1 MLIKIIQM
9 LKWLF
14 LLFILISVITTIIT
28 LVFNDFKPNE
38 MYMGKKRPPI
48 DRDVKT
54 HLDEVIEPYLA
65 EHPNGTGLYLLDDN
79 LEAYADRILLAR
91 SAERTLDLQYY
102 IWHDDLTGN
111 MLGYELLKAADR
123 GVFIRIL
130 LDDMNTVEKDIV
142 LSGLAQHPYVEIRLF
157 NPIYSRRNFVTR
169 TVEMLFRGLSL
180 NRRMHNKSMIAD
192 SQLAIIGGR
201 NIGNEYFDADPETNF
216 LDVDLLL
223 MGKAV
228 EEAEAIFESFW
239 DSQASIPAKQVK
251 FGHKNALAQLRET
264 PLTMSDTERQLME
277 DYQKALT
284 IHFTIDDVVTKK
296 SKIFWSDNVH
306 VLSDPPE
313 KVFGENEA
321 QWLITNILP
330 TTWQKTERSLYL
342 VSPYFVPGEEG
353 TKALAGLSESGK
365 SVAILTNSLA
375 ANDVPMVH
383 AGYAPYRQ
391 DLLKSGVKLYEL
403 MPFNVNY
410 KLSKDWKIGASGASL
425 HTKAFIID
433 DAIGFVGSFNL
444 DPRSARLNTEMG
456 VFFENTGIADQL
468 SQRYKNV
475 MQSDVS
481 YELVLRDGQMI
492 WLDDRQSELKEWE
505 KDPETSLWK
514 RMIVKI
520 VSWLP
525 VESQL

>member
-48 DRDVKT
+48 NRDIKT
-54 HLDEVIEPYLA
+54 HLDEVVEPYLL
-65 EHPNGTGLYLLDDN
+65 EHPNGTGLYLLDEN

-111 MLGYELLKAADR
+111 MLGRELLAAADR

-192 SQLAIIGGR
+192 SQIAIIGGR
-201 NIGNEYFDADPETNF
+201 NIGNEYFDADPNTNF

-223 MGKAV
+223 VGKAV
-228 EEAEAIFESFW
+228 QEAENIFESFW

-251 FGHKNALAQLRET
+251 FGHKDALTTLRET
-264 PLTMSDTERQLME
+264 PLSLNETEHQLLSDYKQSL
-277 DYQKALT
+277 LT
-284 IHFTIDDVVTKK
+284 HLTIDDVMNKK
-296 SKIFWSDNVH
+296 SRFVWSDNVH

-313 KVFGENEA
+313 KVFGDKEY
-321 QWLITNILP
+321 QWLITDILP
-330 TTWQKTERSLYL
+330 KTWEAAQKSLYL
-342 VSPYFVPGEEG
+342 ISPYFVPGEEG
-353 TKALAGLSESGK
+353 TKALVQLSGSGK
-365 SVAILTNSLA
+365 DVVILTNSLA

-383 AGYAPYRQ
+383 AGYAPYREA
-391 DLLKSGVKLYEL
+391 LLKSGVKLYEL

-433 DAIGFVGSFNL
+433 ESKGFIGSFNL

-456 VFFENTGIADQL
+456 VFFESPEIAEEL
-468 SQRYKNV
+468 MKSYKSV
-475 MQSDVS
+475 ITSDVS
-481 YELVLRDGQMI
+481 YEVILRDQKMI
-492 WLDDRQSELKEWE
+492 WLDDSNGESKEWD
-505 KDPETSLWK
+505 KDPETGWIK
-514 RMIVKI
+514 RAIVKI

>member
-48 DRDVKT
+48 NRDMKT
-54 HLDEVIEPYLA
+54 HLDEVVEPYLL

-111 MLGYELLKAADR
+111 MLGRELLAAADR

-192 SQLAIIGGR
+192 SQMAIIGGR
-201 NIGNEYFDADPETNF
+201 NIGNEYFDADPNTNF

-223 MGKAV
+223 VGKAV
-228 EEAEAIFESFW
+228 KEAEDIFESFW

-251 FGHKNALAQLRET
+251 FGHKDALATLRDT
-264 PLTMSDTERQLME
+264 PLTMNDTELQLMQ
-277 DYQKALT
+277 DYKKSLLT
-284 IHFTIDDVVTKK
+284 HLTIDDVMNKK
-296 SKIFWSDNVH
+296 SRFVWSDNVH

-313 KVFGENEA
+313 KVFGEKEHK
-321 QWLITNILP
+321 WLITDILP
-330 TTWQKTERSLYL
+330 KTWEMAQQSLYL
-342 VSPYFVPGEEG
+342 ISPYFVPGEEG
-353 TKALAGLSESGK
+353 TKGLSQLSAAGK
-365 SVAILTNSLA
+365 DVVILTNSLA

-383 AGYAPYRQ
+383 AGYAPYREA
-391 DLLKSGVKLYEL
+391 LLKSGVKLYEL

-433 DAIGFVGSFNL
+433 ESKGFIGSFNL

-456 VFFENTGIADQL
+456 VFFESPEIAEELMKSYQ
-468 SQRYKNV
+468 SV
-475 MQSDVS
+475 ITSDVS
-481 YELVLRDGQMI
+481 YEVILRDQEMI
-492 WLDDRQSELKEWE
+492 WLDDSNGESKEWD
-505 KDPETSLWK
+505 KDPETGWIK
-514 RMIVKI
+514 RAIVKI

>member
-1 MLIKIIQM
+1 MLMKLIQII
-9 LKWLF
+9 KWLF

-38 MYMGKKRPPI
+38 MYVGKKRPPI
-48 DRDVKT
+48 NREVKT
-54 HLDEVIEPYLA
+54 HLDKIVEPYLQ
-65 EHPNGTGLYLLDDN
+65 EHPNGTGLYLLDEN

-111 MLGYELLKAADR
+111 MLGRELLAAADR

-130 LDDMNTVEKDIV
+130 LDDMNAVKKDGV
-142 LSGLAQHPYVEIRLF
+142 LAGLAQHPYVEIRLF
-157 NPIYSRRNFVTR
+157 NPIHSRRNFVTR

-192 SQLAIIGGR
+192 SQIAIIGGR

-223 MGKAV
+223 VGQAV
-228 EEAEAIFESFW
+228 QEAENIFESFW

-251 FGHKNALAQLRET
+251 FGHQDALTLLRET
-264 PLTMSDTERQLME
+264 PLTMNETEEQLLVN
-277 DYQKALT
+277 YQQSLA
-284 IHFTIDDVVTKK
+284 IHFSIDEVVNKRNR
-296 SKIFWSDNVH
+296 FVWSDYVR

-313 KVFGENEA
+313 KVFGEKES
-321 QWLITNILP
+321 QWLITDILP
-330 TTWQKTERSLYL
+330 KTWEQTKQSLYL
-342 VSPYFVPGEEG
+342 ISPYFVPGEEG
-353 TKALAGLSESGK
+353 TRALTRLREANYD
-365 SVAILTNSLA
+365 VAILTNSLA

-383 AGYAPYRQ
+383 AGYAPYREA
-391 DLLKSGVKLYEL
+391 LLKSGIKLYEL
-403 MPFNVNY
+403 MPFNVSY
-410 KLSKDWKIGASGASL
+410 KLSKEWKIGASGASL

-433 DAIGFVGSFNL
+433 GTKGFIGSFNL

-456 VFFENTGIADQL
+456 VFFESPEIAQQL
-468 SQRYKNV
+468 MKRYESV
-475 MQSDVS
+475 ITPSVS
-481 YELVLRDGQMI
+481 YEVTLRNNQMI
-492 WLDDRQSELKEWE
+492 WLDESKGEIKEWD
-505 KDPETSLWK
+505 KDPETSWLT
-514 RMIVKI
+514 RMIVKV

-525 VESQL
+525 IESQL